1 MKRGGGSRE
10 RGGQVPGEPSARSTA
25 PFPSPGSQFPA
36 PEGIVPSL
44 AELIALRRAA
54 LRARDPRRGQRG
66 VSARATSAQ
75 RGRGMEYAES
85 REYVAGDDARHIDWK
100 LSARTGFTHTK
111 TFQAERERLTLLV
124 ADTAPALYFGTRT
137 RFKSVQAAR
146 AGAVAAWSALR
157 DGDRVAALCG
167 GREDG
172 LVPPAGG
179 MRGVLRVLDA
189 LVRWYRTPPAGG
201 ADGLQSALERA
212 TRLLHPGARALV
224 LADPA
229 SALAVAPATWSALSM
244 HVDVRLL
251 LLVDPL
257 EMQPPQCLLPVA
269 MPGGRMELDLAA
281 GAVRDAW
288 HAAFVA
294 PVETLCDTLPGRRIR
309 VQVLASDEASDAWLG
324 AAPARAGA

>member
-1 MKRGGGSRE
+1 MRAAGRDAE
-10 RGGQVPGEPSARSTA
+10 RGSEAAMAAAQAA
-25 PFPSPGSQFPA
+25 PA
-36 PEGIVPSL
+36 PSEGEGIVPSL
-44 AELIALRRAA
+44 AELIALRRSAT
-54 LRARDPRRGQRG
+54 RGRDPRHGLRG
-66 VSARATSAQ
+66 VSARATSTQ

-157 DGDRVAALCG
+157 DGDRVAALCS

-189 LVRWYRTPPAGG
+189 LVRWYHAPSAAG
-201 ADGLQSALERA
+201 AGLQSALERA

-257 EMQPPQCLLPVA
+257 EMQPPECLLPVVA
-269 MPGGRMELDLAA
+269 PGGRMELDLAA
-281 GAVRDAW
+281 GAMRDAW
-288 HAAFVA
+288 HEAFVA
-294 PVETLCDTLPGRRIR
+294 PVETLCQALPGRRIQ
-309 VQVLASDEASDAWLG
+309 VQVLASDDASDAWLG
-324 AAPARAGA
+324 AAAGRGGG

>member
-1 MKRGGGSRE
+1 MKRGSGKGEKGRAVS
-10 RGGQVPGEPSARSTA
+10 PGPSARGGAS
-25 PFPSPGSQFPA
+25 FPVSDSPLPA
-36 PEGIVPSL
+36 SEGIAPSL
-44 AELIALRRAA
+44 AELIALRRSA
-54 LRARDPRRGQRG
+54 LRARDPRRAQRG
-66 VSARATSAQ
+66 VAARATSAQ

-111 TFQAERERLTLLV
+111 TFQAERERLTLVV

-172 LVPPAGG
+172 L
-179 MRGVLRVLDA
+179 
-189 LVRWYRTPPAGG
+189 G
-201 ADGLQSALERA
+201 AARRRHARRA
-212 TRLLHPGARALV
+212 ARARC
-224 LADPA
+224 AG
-229 SALAVAPATWSALSM
+229 ALAGIARRPPMARACSPRWSARRACCIRARGRWCWPIRPVPWPVAPATWSALAM

-257 EMQPPQCLLPVA
+257 EMQPPHCLLPVA
-269 MPGGRMELDLAA
+269 AAGGRMEFDLSAD
-281 GAVRDAW
+281 AVRDAW

-294 PVETLCDTLPGRRIR
+294 PVQTLCQALPGRRIR
-309 VQVLASDEASDAWLG
+309 VQVLATDEASDAWLG
-324 AAPARAGA
+324 AAGA